1 MSGRDE
7 GVALFQRIANGG
19 PVFVIAEAG
28 VNHNGDTALA
38 MELIDRAAT
47 AGADAVKFQ
56 TFRTEELVTAQATK
70 ADYQLETTSTTE
82 SQAAMLKRLE
92 LPSEVWGKLAA
103 RARERGLAFLSTPF
117 DVPSV
122 DFLDRLDLP
131 MFKVGSGD
139 VTNSLLLRAVG
150 GWRRPVLLST
160 GMAYLSE
167 VAQALELLGRA
178 GAKHIAL
185 LHCVSQYPA
194 PAAEA
199 NIKAIRRMADAF
211 GIPIGY
217 SDHADDELV
226 TWAAVAV
233 GARIIEKHLTLDR
246 SLPGPDHRASLE
258 PDALAAYVRR
268 IRALEQ
274 ILGTGEKVPAPCE
287 VANRRLVR
295 RSLGLRSATKAGME
309 LTESMLVALRPGTGI
324 SPIRWMDVVG
334 RKMRRDLRAGELL
347 DWSDFA

>member
-139 VTNSLLLRAVG
+139 VTNSLLLKAVG

>member
-1 MSGRDE
+1 
-7 GVALFQRIANGG
+7 
-19 PVFVIAEAG
+19 
-28 VNHNGDTALA
+28 
-38 MELIDRAAT
+38 
-47 AGADAVKFQ
+47 
-56 TFRTEELVTAQATK
+56 
-70 ADYQLETTSTTE
+70 
-82 SQAAMLKRLE
+82 
-92 LPSEVWGKLAA
+92 
-103 RARERGLAFLSTPF
+103 
-117 DVPSV
+117 
-122 DFLDRLDLP
+122 LDLP

>member
-324 SPIRWMDVVG
+324 PPIRWTDVVG